1 MALRI
6 GVFFGGRTAEHEIS
20 IISAQQAIAVLGE
33 SYSVVPLY
41 IAKDGAWYTGEGLL
55 GMEGFKDIPALL
67 KGCTEVIP
75 SLNPA
80 RPALM
85 AAKGGLFGALFG
97 SGVAAEFDVAFP
109 IMHGVHGE
117 DGTLQGVF
125 EMADLPYV
133 GSSTAASA
141 AGMDKVTAK
150 TLFQAA
156 GIPVLE
162 CVWFYAAQWLDD
174 TDGLIE
180 RMESKLGYP
189 MVVKPADL
197 GSSIGVGRAEDR
209 ESLREAIDLALEFT
223 AKVLVEPAVVPL
235 REINCSLLGDRD
247 AVEASV
253 CEEPLSG
260 DAILSFQ
267 DKYMSG
273 GGGKGAAKGGG
284 AKGAPGGMASLSR
297 VVPAEIPTELESEIK
312 RMAVEGF
319 RALDCAGV
327 ARVDFLLDKEGK
339 PFANEINTIPGS
351 LSFYLWEHAGKSFP
365 QLLDEMV
372 QLALKRHRDKGRLMF
387 SQETNVLEGFTE
399 SGAKGGGAKG
409 AKT

>member
-6 GVFFGGRTAEHEIS
+6 GVFFGGRSAEHEIS
-20 IISAQQAIAVLGE
+20 IISAQQAIAVLGD
-33 SYSVVPLY
+33 SYTVVPVY
-41 IAKDGAWYTGEGLL
+41 IAKDGAWYTGEGLI
-55 GMEGFKDIPALL
+55 GMEGFQEIPALI
-67 KGCTEVIP
+67 KGATEVIP

-80 RPALM
+80 KPALM
-85 AAKGGLFGALFG
+85 AAKGGLFGAKV
-97 SGVAAEFDVAFP
+97 VAEIDVAFP

-133 GSSTAASA
+133 GSNTAASS

-150 TLFQAA
+150 TLFKAA
-156 GIPVLE
+156 GIPVLD
-162 CVWFYAAQWLDD
+162 CVWFYGAQWLEE

-197 GSSIGVGRAEDR
+197 GSSIGVGKADDR
-209 ESLREAIDLALEFT
+209 DSLREAIDLALEFT

-247 AVEASV
+247 GVETSV

-267 DKYMSG
+267 DKYMKG
-273 GGGKGAAKGGG
+273 GGGG
-284 AKGAPGGMASLSR
+284 AKGGAKGSAGAGMASLSR
-297 VVPAEIPTELESEIK
+297 VVPAEIPAELEAEIK
-312 RMAVEGF
+312 RMAVDGF

-327 ARVDFLLDKEGK
+327 ARVDFLLDQEGK
-339 PFANEINTIPGS
+339 PYANEINTIPGS

-365 QLLDEMV
+365 QLLDEMI

-387 SQETNVLEGFTE
+387 SQETNVLDGFT
-399 SGAKGGGAKG
+399 SGGAKGGGAKG
-409 AKT
+409 AKG

>member
-6 GVFFGGRTAEHEIS
+6 GVFFGGRSAEHEIS

-33 SYSVVPLY
+33 RYTVVPLY
-41 IAKDGAWYTGEGLL
+41 IAKDGAWYTGEVLI
-55 GMEGFKDIPALL
+55 GMEGFKDIPTLL
-67 KGCTEVIP
+67 KGTTQVIP

-80 RPALM
+80 NPVLM
-85 AAKGGLFGALFG
+85 AAKPGLFG
-97 SGVAAEFDVAFP
+97 SKIAAEIDVAFP

-133 GSSTAASA
+133 GSGTAASA

-150 TLFQAA
+150 TLFKAA

-162 CVWFYAAQWLDD
+162 SVWFYAAQWLDD
-174 TDGLIE
+174 ADGLIA
-180 RMESKLGYP
+180 RMESALGYP

-197 GSSIGVGRAEDR
+197 GSSIGVGKASDGDE
-209 ESLREAIDLALEFT
+209 LREAIDLALEFT
-223 AKVLVEPAVVPL
+223 AKVLVEPAVEPL

-247 AVEASV
+247 TVETSV

-273 GGGKGAAKGGG
+273 GGGKGAAKGSGGGGSKSGG
-284 AKGAPGGMASLSR
+284 ASAGMASLSR
-297 VVPAEIPTELESEIK
+297 IVPAEIPAELESEIK
-312 RMAVEGF
+312 RMAVAGF

-327 ARVDFLLDKEGK
+327 ARVDFLLDNEGR
-339 PFANEINTIPGS
+339 PYANEINTIPGS

-365 QLLDEMV
+365 QLLDELI

-387 SQETNVLEGFTE
+387 SQETNVLDGFTE
-399 SGAKGGGAKG
+399 GGGAKGGGAK
-409 AKT
+409 A